1 MVASWVLIA
10 VLSSLLSQT
19 ASASE
24 TDEGTGQS
32 KLSGEWLDSVLGL
45 TPRQLRSDKD
55 KEMFWATR
63 GKRMLDNDDFWAIRG
78 KKSELENYLKTKRG
92 GLKPNGLFSSI
103 KRSENSLKRPFLKPN
118 GLFGSFKRNFKP
130 NGLFSTFKRALRS
143 GAYDNFDNFD
153 DEDEFLYDLGSEMEK
168 REDFWAAR
176 G

>member
-32 KLSGEWLDSVLGL
+32 KLSVNISIHEQQRDDVVTLQGEWLDSVLGL

-63 GKRMLDNDDFWAIRG
+63 KDFEIFIRDFQV
-78 KKSELENYLKTKRG
+78 KIPLKMD
-92 GLKPNGLFSSI
+92 
-103 KRSENSLKRPFLKPN
+103 SLV
-118 GLFGSFKRNFKP
+118 
-130 NGLFSTFKRALRS
+130 
-143 GAYDNFDNFD
+143 
-153 DEDEFLYDLGSEMEK
+153 
-168 REDFWAAR
+168 
-176 G
+176 

>member
-1 MVASWVLIA
+1 MGVRLWAMVASWVLIA

-45 TPRQLRSDKD
+45 TPRQLRADKD
-55 KEMFWATR
+55 KEMFWAT
-63 GKRMLDNDDFWAIRG
+63 RG

-153 DEDEFLYDLGSEMEK
+153 DEDEFLYDLGNEMEK

>member
-1 MVASWVLIA
+1 MGVRLWAMVASWVLIA

-92 GLKPNGLFSSI
+92 GLNPMGCSAPSRGL
-103 KRSENSLKRPFLKPN
+103 KTLLRDLFLSPTDC
-118 GLFGSFKRNFKP
+118 L
-130 NGLFSTFKRALRS
+130 
-143 GAYDNFDNFD
+143 
-153 DEDEFLYDLGSEMEK
+153 
-168 REDFWAAR
+168 
-176 G
+176 

>member
-1 MVASWVLIA
+1 M
-10 VLSSLLSQT
+10 
-19 ASASE
+19 
-24 TDEGTGQS
+24 G
-32 KLSGEWLDSVLGL
+32 GL
-45 TPRQLRSDKD
+45 TPRQLRPDKD

-92 GLKPNGLFSSI
+92 GLKPNGLFS
-103 KRSENSLKRPFLKPN
+103 
-118 GLFGSFKRNFKP
+118 
-130 NGLFSTFKRALRS
+130 TFKRALRS